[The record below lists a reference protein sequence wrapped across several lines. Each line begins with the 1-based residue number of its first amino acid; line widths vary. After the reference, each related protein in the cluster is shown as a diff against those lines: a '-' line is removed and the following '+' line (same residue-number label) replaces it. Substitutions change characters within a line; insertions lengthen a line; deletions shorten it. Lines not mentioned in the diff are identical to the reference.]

1 MRKTC
6 AIVALAAMLPMLVG
20 PGVARADDHLVTQGA
35 VGTRLN
41 DAASE
46 RARNLA
52 SLDRA
57 LASPKAARAAKVAGV
72 GIDRVRGSLARLSD
86 NELRDLTRR
95 AAALGSD
102 PAGGH
107 HHDEAEDAV
116 ELLVFIAI
124 IGAIAIAAVE
134 IANS

>member
-1 MRKTC
+1 
-6 AIVALAAMLPMLVG
+6 MLLG
-20 PGVARADDHLVTQGA
+20 SGVARADDHLVTQGA
-35 VGTRLN
+35 VGTRLK

-46 RARNLA
+46 RARNLE

-57 LASPKAARAAKVAGV
+57 LASPKAARAARIVGV
-72 GIDRVRGSLARLSD
+72 GIDQVRGSLTRLSD
-86 NELRDLTRR
+86 NELRDLTQR
-95 AAALGSD
+95 AAALGSN
-102 PAGGH
+102 PAAGH
-107 HHDEAEDAV
+107 YHDDAEDAV